1 MPASALV
8 CRVQVFLLYQRYYCT
23 DINSQFFP
31 KDYLMLFYDVIIV
44 GAGPAG
50 LTCAEVTAKQGA
62 STLVL
67 ERKKTI
73 GQKVCAGG
81 ITWNG
86 LITKLKD
93 ISERSFRTQYIY
105 TKKQHFSISKKNPII
120 ATVNRETLGQL
131 MYENALNVGATIRT
145 NCQVTSIDNDTIT
158 FLNRDSGLYER
169 VKCRTLVGADGSSS
183 TVRKHLQIPVTDFGV
198 GINFMVEGDFP
209 TMEWHLNSS
218 LFGSGYCWIFP
229 HQGMASVGAYA
240 DAKSVSAK
248 FLKKSLLHWSNSNH
262 INLSESTL
270 TAERI
275 NYDYKG
281 YRFDN
286 VFLIGDAAGLA
297 SALTGEGIYPAMVS
311 GETIGRTICNIGK
324 TENDFQNLL
333 KNHRTHRLIAKIART
348 HPFVSTCLSELV
360 CYGLKK
366 NIIDS
371 SAAEMAN

>member
-1 MPASALV
+1 M
-8 CRVQVFLLYQRYYCT
+8 QVFLLYQRYYHT

-31 KDYLMLFYDVIIV
+31 KEYLMLFYDVVIV

-67 ERKKTI
+67 ERKKSI
-73 GQKVCAGG
+73 GAKVCAGG

-105 TKKQHFSISKKNPII
+105 TKRQQFSISKKNPII

-131 MYENALNVGATIRT
+131 MHENALNVGATIRT
-145 NCQVTSIDNDTIT
+145 NCQVTSIEDDQIT
-158 FLNRDSGLYER
+158 FLNRDSGVYER
-169 VKCRTLVGADGSSS
+169 VQYKTLVGADGSSS
-183 TVRKHLQIPVTDFGV
+183 TVRKYLQIPVTGFGV

-229 HQGMASVGAYA
+229 HRGIASIGAYA

-248 FLKKSLLHWSNSNH
+248 YLKTSLIDWSKSNH
-262 INLSESTL
+262 INLSDSTL
-270 TAERI
+270 DAERI

-281 YRFDN
+281 YRFGN
-286 VFLIGDAAGLA
+286 IFLIGDAAGLA

-311 GETIGRTICNIGK
+311 GEAVGWEICNRD
-324 TENDFQNLL
+324 TTDNDFQNLL
-333 KNHRTHRLIAKIART
+333 KNHRIHRLMAKIART

-366 NIIDS
+366 NIIDYR
-371 SAAEMAN
+371 AAEMAN